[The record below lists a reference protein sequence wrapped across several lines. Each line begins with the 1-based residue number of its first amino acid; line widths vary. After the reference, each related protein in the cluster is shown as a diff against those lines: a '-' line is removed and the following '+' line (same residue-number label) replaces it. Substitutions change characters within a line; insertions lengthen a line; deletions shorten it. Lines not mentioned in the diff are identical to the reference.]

1 MRPVKVI
8 ALLAFVIFGASVALA
23 DNTDPIIGG
32 QRGPTGSPAPPETLS
47 ITVPGDSQT
56 TPVPGQTEFTI
67 NVGQTLV
74 QESISVPLPADEVTC
89 AVSNAL
95 VDGGAFSD
103 TLGGFAPTFANGVST
118 CTWTAFTGEGAAV
131 DDGTLPTES
140 KLEGNCQAYNG
151 SNELESPSGIEADC
165 IGIPGGTQNSDII
178 FSVINESDETV
189 TATAVSTIVPEPNSA
204 ALLMLGLGG
213 LGILAYCRRQQIV

>member
-1 MRPVKVI
+1 MKPLKLI
-8 ALLAFVIFGASVALA
+8 AVLGVMLFGASLALA
-23 DNTDPIIGG
+23 DGTDPIIGSY
-32 QRGPTGSPAPPETLS
+32 RGPNGSPPPPETVY

-56 TPVPGQTEFTI
+56 TPVPGQTEFTV
-67 NVGQTLV
+67 NDGQTLV
-74 QESISVPLPADEVTC
+74 QESISVPLPLADVTC

-95 VDGGAFSD
+95 VDNGAFNDSI
-103 TLGGFAPTFANGVST
+103 GGFAPTFANGVST

-213 LGILAYCRRQQIV
+213 LGILAYRRRQQIV